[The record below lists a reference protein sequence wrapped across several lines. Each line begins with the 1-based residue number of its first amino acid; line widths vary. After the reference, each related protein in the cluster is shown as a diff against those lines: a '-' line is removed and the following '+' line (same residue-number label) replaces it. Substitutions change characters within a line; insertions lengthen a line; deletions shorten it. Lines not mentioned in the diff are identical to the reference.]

1 MKAASV
7 ASLLLTLLAPSPL
20 GRSLAVD
27 EPTLVAASVS
37 IGTRMMAT
45 DDDVSLNVDV
55 HSERG
60 QVIGRKRQVRDV
72 WYADS
77 AFEMMLDV
85 PLHILRS
92 DLAIGDITLTPSHPL
107 SHDWIYDCDLTLI
120 FSDSSVTHIGWRDHT
135 MSPAAATAHRWNI
148 NECLSLDRE
157 RSQESEC
164 TFRVAR
170 RASR

>member
-7 ASLLLTLLAPSPL
+7 ASLLLTLLAPTPFS
-20 GRSLAVD
+20 RSLAVAD
-27 EPTLVAASVS
+27 PILVAASVS
-37 IGTRMMAT
+37 IGTRVMASG
-45 DDDVSLNVDV
+45 DDVSLDVDV

-60 QVIGRKRQVRDV
+60 HVIGSKRRVRDV
-72 WYADS
+72 WYEDS

-85 PLHILRS
+85 PPHVLRS
-92 DLAIGDITLTPSHPL
+92 DLAIGDITLTLSHPL

-148 NECLSLDRE
+148 TECLSLDRE

-164 TFRVAR
+164 TFRMAR

>member
-7 ASLLLTLLAPSPL
+7 ASLLLTLLAPAQLSRSP
-20 GRSLAVD
+20 AVAD
-27 EPTLVAASVS
+27 PTLVAASVS
-37 IGTRMMAT
+37 IGTRVKTT
-45 DDDVSLNVDV
+45 DDDVSVDVDV

-60 QVIGRKRQVRDV
+60 QVIGSKRGVRDV

-85 PLHILRS
+85 PPHVHRS
-92 DLAIGDITLTPSHPL
+92 DLAAGDITLALSHPL

-120 FSDSSVTHIGWRDHT
+120 FSDSSVTRIGWRDRT
-135 MSPAAATAHRWNI
+135 MNPAAATAHRWKI
-148 NECLSLDRE
+148 TECLSLDRA

-164 TFRVAR
+164 TFRVGG

>member
-60 QVIGRKRQVRDV
+60 QVIGSKRQVRDV

-92 DLAIGDITLTPSHPL
+92 DLAIGDI
-107 SHDWIYDCDLTLI
+107 TLI

>member
-7 ASLLLTLLAPSPL
+7 ASLLLTLLAPAQLS
-20 GRSLAVD
+20 RSLALAD
-27 EPTLVAASVS
+27 PMLVAASVS
-37 IGTRMMAT
+37 IGTRMKAT
-45 DDDVSLNVDV
+45 DDDVSLDVDV

-60 QVIGRKRQVRDV
+60 QVIGSKRRVRDV

-85 PLHILRS
+85 PPHVLRS
-92 DLAIGDITLTPSHPL
+92 DLAIGDITLTLSHPL

-120 FSDSSVTHIGWRDHT
+120 FSDSSVTQIGWRDRA
-135 MSPAAATAHRWNI
+135 MSPATATAHRWSI
-148 NECLSLDRE
+148 TECLSLDRA

-164 TFRVAR
+164 TFRVGR